1 MRQVGRPPERD
12 SEGNRI
18 SKCLVN
24 VTIPTKLRDFLSK
37 HKINRSQLFTR
48 VVTMIYCNALC
59 PKCYGDHVTDSL
71 MAIRCDDCDIVIK
84 YNKCQHCETQYNKQ
98 NLPLGLKNS
107 SEVGCETCVNSKT
120 AEFYATN

>member
-1 MRQVGRPPERD
+1 MRQVGRPAERD

-24 VTIPTKLRDFLSK
+24 VTIPTKLRDFLVKNNIPRSK
-37 HKINRSQLFTR
+37 LFRECVNRLYMHQ
-48 VVTMIYCNALC
+48 IC
-59 PKCYGDHVTDSL
+59 PKCYSDHVTDSL

-84 YNKCQHCETQYNKQ
+84 YNKCQHCETQYNKK